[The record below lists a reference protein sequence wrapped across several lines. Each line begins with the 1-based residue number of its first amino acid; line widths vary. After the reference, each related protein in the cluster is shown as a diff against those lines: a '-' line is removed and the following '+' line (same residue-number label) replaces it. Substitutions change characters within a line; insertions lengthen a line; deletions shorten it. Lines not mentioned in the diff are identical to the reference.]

1 MGKADTSSRKWTVG
15 WRTTVKATWRVFFCM
30 MMMMVMM
37 TMMTMMMM
45 MMMMIMGRPVN
56 TMKVETWVAANMGLP
71 KSHFRVCWF
80 LSVGALSSG

>member
-1 MGKADTSSRKWTVG
+1 
-15 WRTTVKATWRVFFCM
+15 

-37 TMMTMMMM
+37 MLIVMMM
-45 MMMMIMGRPVN
+45 MMMMIMGKPMN